1 MNNSPDINLNE
12 IHPNHSDDMVKRKQ
26 NQKKYYTGVFTDVNG
41 NPDFRGAGP
50 ILKGVFYM
58 FIFTIMITEK
68 SIYFVAPLILYF
80 ISRILNA
87 IRFYYVETL
96 DPIGYDIFFIRMN
109 IVENYVEGFIALFIA
124 LYILVHK
131 TFEKKK

>member
-1 MNNSPDINLNE
+1 
-12 IHPNHSDDMVKRKQ
+12 
-26 NQKKYYTGVFTDVNG
+26 
-41 NPDFRGAGP
+41 
-50 ILKGVFYM
+50 
-58 FIFTIMITEK
+58 MITEK